1 MGEVYEDLCG
11 FERFV
16 LVLVY
21 TFQLNSMARTTTQK
35 NFRFSGFLFLGEA
48 LDLLVYLFLDHHE
61 IVVKSINRD
70 MV

>member
-11 FERFV
+11 FGCFV

-21 TFQLNSMARTTTQK
+21 TFQLKSMARTTTHK
-35 NFRFSGFLFLGEA
+35 NLRFSGFLFLGEA
-48 LDLLVYLFLDHHE
+48 LGFLVYLFLDHHE

-70 MV
+70 VV